1 MNIFKY
7 INNKIDDYYRRKMTI
22 IEEGDIIHFDVTNL
36 YSNKRIERIINEY
49 FDKLNKQENIK

>member
-7 INNKIDDYYRRKMTI
+7 INNKIDDYYRRKITI
-22 IEEGDIIHFDVTNL
+22 IEEGDMVHFDVTNI
-36 YSNKRIERIINEY
+36 YNNRRIEKIINEY